1 MGVRNF
7 DASRITARNQNKALY
22 GYYNT
27 VVNNSAIQAT
37 SVRAE
42 QVSTQMAGVVT
53 SRHLGA
59 CPCASTDYLDN
70 PFQNPVN
77 FGSANNG
84 GS

>member
-7 DASRITARNQNKALY
+7 DASRITANNQSKALY

-27 VVNNSAIQAT
+27 VVNSSTVKNS
-37 SVRAE
+37 VLAE
-42 QVSTQMAGVVT
+42 QPSTQMAGVLI

-59 CPCASTDYLDN
+59 CPCASTDYLVN

-77 FGSANNG
+77 NGSANNN